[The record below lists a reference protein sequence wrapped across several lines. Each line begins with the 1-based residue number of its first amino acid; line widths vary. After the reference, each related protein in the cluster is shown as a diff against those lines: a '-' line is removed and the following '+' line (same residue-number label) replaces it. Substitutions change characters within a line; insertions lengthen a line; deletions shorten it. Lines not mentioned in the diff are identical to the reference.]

1 MRLNSLQ
8 LVNFRNY
15 DNLYLEFNKKV
26 NLLVGKNGQGKT
38 NIVESIYMLSFGK
51 SFRTSKDKEIVKF
64 ETENL
69 YVGGNFS
76 KEHTNGLIEVAIG
89 KNKKGIKVNK
99 IHIQKIYELLGNIN
113 VVIFSP
119 EDLRLVKEGPK
130 ERRSFIDKEIS
141 QIMPKYYNYLTN
153 YNKILFQRNQLLK
166 SKNVDSA
173 LLDVYDESLAKYGS
187 YIYILRR
194 DFIKKIANISKN
206 LHEKLTGGIEELSI
220 TYKNQLNI
228 CDEDTTS
235 TVYNKF
241 IEKLM
246 SNREHDIETR
256 TTRYGLHKDDLNI
269 YINGLDVRLYGS
281 QGQQRTASISLK
293 LSEIELINNEVGEYP
308 ILILDDVFSELDET
322 RQKLLVDNLNVVQ
335 MFITTAEIAHK
346 NIFDK
351 SNTTIFN
358 IESGHVINIENGGE
372 LDETRIRCKSDTSP
386 RRIRSS

>member
-8 LVNFRNY
+8 LVNYRNY
-15 DNLYLEFNKKV
+15 DNLYLEFHKKV

-51 SFRTSKDKEIVKF
+51 SFRTNKDKEIIKF
-64 ETENL
+64 DNENL

-76 KEHTNGLIEVAIG
+76 KEHSNGLIEIAIG

-99 IHIQKIYELLGNIN
+99 VHVQKIYELLGTIN

-130 ERRSFIDKEIS
+130 ERRSFVDKEIS
-141 QIMPKYYNYLTN
+141 QIIPKYYNYLTN
-153 YNKILFQRNQLLK
+153 YNKILHQRNQLLK
-166 SKNVDSA
+166 SKFIDQS
-173 LLDVYDESLAKYGS
+173 LLDVYDESLARYGS

-206 LHEKLTGGIEELSI
+206 MHDKLTGGLENLVI
-220 TYKNQLNI
+220 TYRNQIDI
-228 CDEDTTS
+228 CEDDTIS
-235 TVYNKF
+235 TVYNRF
-241 IEKLM
+241 LDKLI
-246 SNREHDIETR
+246 SNRQHDIDTR
-256 TTRYGLHKDDLNI
+256 TTKYGLHRDDLNI
-269 YINGLDVRLYGS
+269 YVNELDVRLYGS

-293 LSEIELINNEVGEYP
+293 LSEIELIKNEVGEYP

-322 RQKLLVDNLNVVQ
+322 RQKLLVDNLSVVQ
-335 MFITTAEIAHK
+335 MFITTAEVSHK

-351 SNTTIFN
+351 TNTTIFN
-358 IESGHVINIENGGE
+358 IEKGRVVNIENGGN
-372 LDETRIRCKSDTSP
+372 
-386 RRIRSS
+386 

>member
-8 LVNFRNY
+8 LINFRNY
-15 DNLYLEFNKKV
+15 DNLHLEFNKKI

-64 ETENL
+64 ESENL
-69 YVGGNFS
+69 YVGGSYS
-76 KEHTNGLIEVAIG
+76 KKHTNGLIEIAIG
-89 KNKKGIKVNK
+89 KNKKGIKLNK
-99 IHIQKIYELLGNIN
+99 IHIQKIQELLGNIN

-130 ERRSFIDKEIS
+130 ERRSFIDREIS
-141 QIMPKYYNYLTN
+141 QIMPKYYSYLTS

-166 SKNVDSA
+166 SKYIDKA
-173 LLDVYDESLAKYGS
+173 LLDVYDESLAQYGS
-187 YIYILRR
+187 YIYLLRR
-194 DFIKKIANISKN
+194 DFIKKIADISRN
-206 LHEKLTGGIEELSI
+206 MHEKLTDGIENLLI
-220 TYKNQLNI
+220 TYKNQIDI
-228 CDEDTTS
+228 CGEDTIV

-241 IEKLM
+241 LDKLT

-256 TTRYGLHKDDLNI
+256 TTKYGLHKDDLNI
-269 YINGLDVRLYGS
+269 FINDLDVRLYGS

-293 LSEIELINNEVGEYP
+293 LSEIELINNEIGEYP

-322 RQKLLVDNLNVVQ
+322 RQKLLVDNLSVVQ
-335 MFITTAEIAHK
+335 MFITTAEVSHK

-358 IESGHVINIENGGE
+358 INQGCVINIENGGN
-372 LDETRIRCKSDTSP
+372 
-386 RRIRSS
+386 

>member
-1 MRLNSLQ
+1 MQLNSLQ

-15 DNLYLEFNKKV
+15 DSLHLEFNKKV

-51 SFRTSKDKEIVKF
+51 SFRTNKDKEIIKF
-64 ETENL
+64 EKENL
-69 YVGGNFS
+69 YVGGAFS
-76 KEHTNGLIEVAIG
+76 KKNTKGLIEIAIS

-99 IHIQKIYELLGNIN
+99 IPIQKIYELLGNIN

-141 QIMPKYYNYLTN
+141 QIIPRYYNYLTN

-166 SKNVDSA
+166 SKNIDKF

-194 DFIKKIANISKN
+194 DFIKKIAGISKS
-206 LHEKLTGGIEELSI
+206 LHDKLTGGIEDLVI
-220 TYKNQLNI
+220 TYKNQIDIN
-228 CDEDTTS
+228 DEDTVQ

-241 IEKLM
+241 IEKL
-246 SNREHDIETR
+246 SSSREHDIDTR
-256 TTRYGLHKDDLNI
+256 TTRYGLHRDDLNI
-269 YINGLDVRLYGS
+269 FVNGLDVRLYGS

-322 RQKLLVDNLNVVQ
+322 RQKLLVNNLNVVQ
-335 MFITTAEIAHK
+335 MFITTAEVSHK
-346 NIFDK
+346 SIFNID
-351 SNTTIFN
+351 NTTIFN
-358 IESGHVINIENGGE
+358 IDNGSVVNIENGGN
-372 LDETRIRCKSDTSP
+372 
-386 RRIRSS
+386 